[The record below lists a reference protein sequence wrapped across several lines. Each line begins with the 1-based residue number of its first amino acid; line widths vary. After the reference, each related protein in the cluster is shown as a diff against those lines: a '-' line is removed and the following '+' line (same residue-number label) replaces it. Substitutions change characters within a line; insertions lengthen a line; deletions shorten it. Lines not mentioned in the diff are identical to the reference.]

1 MFSKNATHICQA
13 ASSETSVLPH
23 KVANKPLSI
32 CDFCSK
38 KKFDAYLHSKPEFF
52 PTVTFFIVFHKL
64 SRSEETF
71 GVSGV
76 AQISNLR

>member
-13 ASSETSVLPH
+13 ASPETSVLPH
-23 KVANKPLSI
+23 KVASKPLSI
-32 CDFCSK
+32 CDLCS

-71 GVSGV
+71 GVPGV